1 MNSELDTRYRI
12 GEPIESYEFREH
24 LVLFERIVVEDWRR
38 DRAICQL
45 QLFDRV
51 VVIYQRAIP
60 EPRSLVPEQE
70 PLLEVGNTMRL
81 I

>member
-1 MNSELDTRYRI
+1 MNSELDARYRV
-12 GEPIESYEFREH
+12 GEPIESHEFGEH

-38 DRAICQL
+38 DRATCQL

-51 VVIYQRAIP
+51 VVIYQRAMP
-60 EPRSLVPEQE
+60 ESGSLIIEQE
-70 PLLEVGNTMRL
+70 PLLRVGVTMRL